1 MHSAGSLVMNVSLI
15 NICVW
20 QLLREEW
27 SDEEV
32 LQFIVSV
39 FKGLAILNI
48 SKRDFYRIG
57 SPIEKSLSAAHT
69 FLLLIL
75 AVPLTL

>member
-1 MHSAGSLVMNVSLI
+1 MCLAK
-15 NICVW
+15 
-20 QLLREEW
+20 LLREEW

-48 SKRDFYRIG
+48 SERHFYRIG
-57 SPIEKSLSAAHT
+57 SPIEKSLSTAHVSSLDIGSS
-69 FLLLIL
+69 FDI
-75 AVPLTL
+75 AVT